1 MHVLGFH
8 VKCSSNL
15 GMVYLFIFTDGHV
28 FLKYKTN
35 KISGVHL
42 TPAYSC
48 FDDRLQ
54 TQTYSQLFLPD

>member
-1 MHVLGFH
+1 MHVLGLH
-8 VKCSSNL
+8 VKCYSNL
-15 GMVYLFIFTDGHV
+15 GMVYLFIFTARHV

-54 TQTYSQLFLPD
+54 TQT